1 MDCHVILLQ
10 EVVMLLL
17 KNQAKVDVIN
27 AEGNT
32 PRGLARTPEIR
43 NLIEGVYKRNTQILK
58 ANSLF

>member
-1 MDCHVILLQ
+1 
-10 EVVMLLL
+10 MLLL

-43 NLIEGVYKRNTQILK
+43 NLIEGMCKRNSQILK
-58 ANSLF
+58 ANSGKPET